1 MKRNLV
7 ESVPISAN
15 FLKIWAKMAYF
26 SQLRTLFGP
35 IFIASH
41 QYSSTILPKLSHLC
55 ID

>member
-15 FLKIWAKMAYF
+15 FLKVWAKMAYF
-26 SQLRTLFGP
+26 SQLRALFGR

-41 QYSSTILPKLSHLC
+41 QYSSTIQPKLSHLC